1 MSEFLAVN
9 RYSTGIGSYLVL
21 FYISVYVLEGRL
33 ASKCDTRRDENKKDA
48 IYN

>member
-9 RYSTGIGSYLVL
+9 RYSTGIGYFVL
-21 FYISVYVLEGRL
+21 FYISVYVTGGRL